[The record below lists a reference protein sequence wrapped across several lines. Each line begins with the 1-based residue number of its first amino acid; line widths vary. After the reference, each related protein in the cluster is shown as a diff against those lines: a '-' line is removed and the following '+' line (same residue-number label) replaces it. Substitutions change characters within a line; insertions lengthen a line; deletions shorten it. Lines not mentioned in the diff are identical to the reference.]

1 MTECVLVMS
10 MLSVAEDE
18 QFCDLANWMVEC
30 VLVMIECCLWLRLR
44 MNSFVILQTG
54 LVNAS

>member
-1 MTECVLVMS
+1 MTECVLVMG

-30 VLVMIECCLWLRLR
+30 MLVMIEC
-44 MNSFVILQTG
+44 VVHG
-54 LVNAS
+54 